1 MEGKV
6 CGYSKFGYCKYKS
19 NCKKIH
25 LVQLCEDLD
34 KFKNIKT
41 CRLRHPKGCKKFA
54 VGQCR
59 FGEECEY
66 HHKDKTKSNEQC
78 KCKDKVDRLEI
89 KIETMALKILALEK
103 ELTEV
108 KQNKKVTPKDKE
120 TQSEKVLKALS
131 RKVLNLDSEIEDIK
145 RKNSEKENKNQ
156 ERLEINDENP
166 FVPPNCTSPKQSVTG
181 SKQKVQNCKRKNE
194 IKEVLFN
201 CNICD

>member
-1 MEGKV
+1 MFSTTSTWLLNFEEGGCVTQLWSHKTLAVKDSKVQKKIDKMESDV

-41 CRLRHPKGCKKFA
+41 CKLRHPKGCKKFA

-78 KCKDKVDRLEI
+78 ICKDKVYKLEI
-89 KIETMALKILALEK
+89 KIETMALKILALE
-103 ELTEV
+103 TE
-108 KQNKKVTPKDKE
+108 
-120 TQSEKVLKALS
+120 
-131 RKVLNLDSEIEDIK
+131 
-145 RKNSEKENKNQ
+145 
-156 ERLEINDENP
+156 
-166 FVPPNCTSPKQSVTG
+166 
-181 SKQKVQNCKRKNE
+181 
-194 IKEVLFN
+194 
-201 CNICD
+201 